1 MGQAKGLTE
10 PNKMKVQGG
19 NDMQNFTFWNPTKI
33 IFGQDTIPQIGIET
47 RQFGQ
52 KVMLVYGKGS
62 IKRTGIYNQI
72 TNALQEAQLQ
82 VIEFAGAQSNPLLS
96 HVRAGIALAKQE
108 RIEAIV
114 AVGGGSVIDT
124 SKAIAVGAK
133 TDGDV
138 WDFYLEKVTPQE
150 ALPVLTVLTLAATG
164 SEMNP
169 ASVITNAETHQKFNL
184 RSPLLFPK
192 VSILDP
198 TTTYTVSKA
207 YTAYGGVDAI
217 SHLIEGYFTH
227 QDPWTPIQDRL
238 VEGLVKTI
246 MESTERI
253 LENPQDYQ
261 GRATM
266 MWAATLA
273 LNGLPVAGL
282 GLHGFPNHMIEHSL
296 SALYD
301 IAHGAGI
308 SIIIPGWMRYAS
320 RKSPAKFAQFAEHVF
335 GLQGR
340 SPEKSAEKGI
350 AALKAWFEK
359 IGSPTTL
366 AAANIPANDIAKIA
380 ENAVMLAK
388 KWKLNEYTQEVI
400 AEVLRLCR

>member
-1 MGQAKGLTE
+1 MFVSIKGTGE
-10 PNKMKVQGG
+10 NI
-19 NDMQNFTFWNPTKI
+19 MQNFMFWNPTKI
-33 IFGQDTIPQIGIET
+33 IFGQDTIPQIGTET
-47 RQFGQ
+47 QRFGK

-62 IKRTGIYNQI
+62 IKRTGIYDQVANS
-72 TNALQEAQLQ
+72 LREAQLN
-82 VIEFAGAQSNPLLS
+82 VIEFSGAQPNPLLS
-96 HVRAGIALAKQE
+96 HVRTGIALAKQE
-108 RIEAIV
+108 HIEAIV

-138 WDFYLEKVTPQE
+138 WDFYLEKTTPLD

-169 ASVITNAETHQKFNL
+169 TSVITNEETRQKFNL
-184 RSPLLFPK
+184 RSPLSFPK

-198 TTTYTVSKA
+198 TATYTVSKP

-253 LENPQDYQ
+253 LENPKDYQ

-273 LNGLPVAGL
+273 LNGLPVAGI
-282 GLHGFPNHMIEHSL
+282 GPHGFPNHLMEHSL
-296 SALYD
+296 SAIYD
-301 IAHGAGI
+301 IAHGAGL
-308 SIIIPGWMRYAS
+308 SIIMPGWMRYAS
-320 RKSPAKFAQFAEHVF
+320 RKSPAKFAQFAERVF
-335 GLQGR
+335 GIKE
-340 SPEKSAEKGI
+340 SSSEKSAEKGI

-366 AAANIPANDIAKIA
+366 AAAKIPAIDIEKIA
-380 ENAVMLAK
+380 ENVVMLAK
-388 KWKLNEYTQEVI
+388 KWKLSEYTKEVI
-400 AEVLRLCR
+400 AEVLTLCK

>member
-1 MGQAKGLTE
+1 
-10 PNKMKVQGG
+10 MKVQGG

-33 IFGQDTIPQIGIET
+33 IFGQDMIPQTGTET
-47 RQFGQ
+47 QRFGK

-62 IKRTGIYNQI
+62 IKHTGIYDQVANS
-72 TNALQEAQLQ
+72 LREAQLN
-82 VIEFAGAQSNPLLS
+82 VIEFSGAQPNPRLS
-96 HVRAGIALAKQE
+96 HVRAGIVLAKQE
-108 RIEAIV
+108 HIEAIV

-138 WDFYLEKVTPQE
+138 WDFYLEKTTPLD

-169 ASVITNAETHQKFNL
+169 TSVITNEETHQKFNL
-184 RSPLLFPK
+184 RSPFIFPK

-198 TTTYTVSKA
+198 TATYTVSKP
-207 YTAYGGVDAI
+207 YTTYGGVDAI

-246 MESTERI
+246 MESIERI
-253 LENPQDYQ
+253 LENPRDYQ

-273 LNGLPVAGL
+273 LNGLPVAGI
-282 GLHGFPNHMIEHSL
+282 GPHGFPNHMMEHSL
-296 SALYD
+296 SAIYD
-301 IAHGAGI
+301 IAHGAGLA
-308 SIIIPGWMRYAS
+308 IIMPGWMRYAS
-320 RKSPAKFAQFAEHVF
+320 RKTPAKFAQFAERVF
-335 GLQGR
+335 GIKES
-340 SPEKSAEKGI
+340 SPEKLAEKGI
-350 AALKAWFEK
+350 TSLKAWFEK

-366 AAANIPANDIAKIA
+366 AAVNIPAADIEKIA
-380 ENAVMLAK
+380 ANAVMLAK
-388 KWKLNEYTQEVI
+388 KWKLNEYTKEVI